1 LPAEREPLRPHF
13 DLLRRRS
20 KSKRRVNSTLSDIY
34 MQINIRNRYFLISTA
49 LVLLSPLWS
58 LEPNDILI
66 INVTPEDAKVSVSS
80 DADYKAKVQEFRKVI
95 TAGLRLLRP
104 YAKFIVI
111 DIYMPKYFEN
121 EIDDKLLKEL
131 KATPQVTLATGHDAK
146 REYTHKVFR
155 KSVREAG
162 HINVYYAD
170 EATFEFWP
178 YICKKPDEA
187 PAKYGKCPANQTERH
202 IALIAADRVSGKN
215 IGVREPRIILKRQS
229 MRRFPQITF
238 EAYQKDPRVAE
249 NKIVIIINRPFVN
262 MDMHPLDEK
271 TSIYGT
277 EILANMILYYS
288 HLADGM

>member
-1 LPAEREPLRPHF
+1 
-13 DLLRRRS
+13 
-20 KSKRRVNSTLSDIY
+20 
-34 MQINIRNRYFLISTA
+34 MQIVIRIRFLLISTA
-49 LVLLSPLWS
+49 LAVLSPLWS

-66 INVTPEDAKVSVSS
+66 INITPEDANVSVSN
-80 DADYKAKVQEFRKVI
+80 DAEYKAKIQEFRKVI
-95 TAGLRLLRP
+95 AAGVHLLRP
-104 YAKFIVI
+104 LAKFIVI
-111 DIYMPKYFEN
+111 DIYMPRYFEN
-121 EIDDKLLKEL
+121 EIDDKLIKEL

-162 HINVYYAD
+162 HINVYYRD
-170 EATFEFWP
+170 ETTFEFWP

-187 PAKYGKCPANQTERH
+187 PARHGKCPINQTERH
-202 IALIAADRVSGKN
+202 IALIAADQVSGKT
-215 IGVREPRIILKRQS
+215 VRVHQPRIVMNRQS

-238 EAYQKDPRVAE
+238 GAFQNDPKVAE
-249 NKIVIIINRPFVN
+249 NKVVIIINRPFID
-262 MDMHPLDEK
+262 MDMHPLNEN